1 MHGTHDNHASPQQH
15 AAPAPVVAA
24 VAETVQQPVS
34 AVSTPSFEAP
44 VVEAP
49 VVEAPVVEAP
59 VVEAP
64 VVEAPVVEAPAVAQV
79 AVDHASTAEP
89 VAHVDHVAKEDHVAH
104 VAEVVHVAPPA
115 AVVVPPSAPSTPAP
129 VAAASIDVDA
139 MLRAAGLQMTET
151 NPERLRVVQ
160 AEQSAT
166 TPAMRAPRERKPAP
180 PVSNEPLQQ
189 VETRN

>member
-1 MHGTHDNHASPQQH
+1 MHGSHDNHASPQQH

-59 VVEAP
+59 
-64 VVEAPVVEAPAVAQV
+64 AVAQV
-79 AVDHASTAEP
+79 AVDHALTAEP
-89 VAHVDHVAKEDHVAH
+89 VAHTDSDAHLDHVAH

-115 AVVVPPSAPSTPAP
+115 AVVVPPSVPSTPAP

-180 PVSNEPLQQ
+180 TVANEPLQQ

>member
-1 MHGTHDNHASPQQH
+1 
-15 AAPAPVVAA
+15 VAT
-24 VAETVQQPVS
+24 VTETAHQPVS
-34 AVSTPSFEAP
+34 TVSTPAFEAP
-44 VVEAP
+44 AIEAP
-49 VVEAPVVEAP
+49 
-59 VVEAP
+59 
-64 VVEAPVVEAPAVAQV
+64 VAQV

-89 VAHVDHVAKEDHVAH
+89 VAHTDNDAHVDQVAKEDHVGH

-115 AVVVPPSAPSTPAP
+115 AVALPPSAASTPAP
-129 VAAASIDVDA
+129 VAAASIDMDA

-166 TPAMRAPRERKPAP
+166 TTPAPRAPRERKPLPTEA
-180 PVSNEPLQQ
+180 NEPLQQ

>member
-1 MHGTHDNHASPQQH
+1 VTE
-15 AAPAPVVAA
+15 A
-24 VAETVQQPVS
+24 VHQPVS
-34 AVSTPSFEAP
+34 TVSTPSFETPAI
-44 VVEAP
+44 EAP
-49 VVEAPVVEAP
+49 
-59 VVEAP
+59 
-64 VVEAPVVEAPAVAQV
+64 VAQV

-89 VAHVDHVAKEDHVAH
+89 VAHTDNDAHVDHVAKEDHVAH
-104 VAEVVHVAPPA
+104 VAEVVHGAPPA

-129 VAAASIDVDA
+129 VAAASIDVDV

>member
-1 MHGTHDNHASPQQH
+1 VN
-15 AAPAPVVAA
+15 
-24 VAETVQQPVS
+24 
-34 AVSTPSFEAP
+34 
-44 VVEAP
+44 
-49 VVEAPVVEAP
+49 
-59 VVEAP
+59 
-64 VVEAPVVEAPAVAQV
+64 
-79 AVDHASTAEP
+79 
-89 VAHVDHVAKEDHVAH
+89 HVAH
-104 VAEVVHVAPPA
+104 EDHAADVAPPA
-115 AVVVPPSAPSTPAP
+115 AVVVPPSVPSTPAP